1 MAFMSAERLS
11 SPLPGMFVDLLRDKQ
26 SGLVYAPLKR
36 RHSCF
41 TLCNAPSTPLRENC
55 PRE

>member
-11 SPLPGMFVDLLRDKQ
+11 SPLPGMFVDLLRDKR

-41 TLCNAPSTPLRENC
+41 TLCNAPSTPLGENC